1 MQLVLYHRR
10 RSLVIVRDH
19 VQKNFPAVICN
30 RERKSTGLKV
40 TGPPSLFTHGG
51 CTDEIA
57 AQRSPNVRA
66 IYYANVTICSSFN
79 FFSVQVFIPNKKNKL
94 RDSRE
99 NHIRTMRYM
108 TFHQSHHWP
117 VSWLFLPISPPFP
130 WLPVLLLKPTD
141 TTHTTLK
148 F

>member
-30 RERKSTGLKV
+30 RERKSTGLKM
-40 TGPPSLFTHGG
+40 TGPPSLFTPGG

-79 FFSVQVFIPNKKNKL
+79 FFSVRVFIPNKKNKL
-94 RDSRE
+94 RNSRE

-117 VSWLFLPISPPFP
+117 VSWLFLPVSPPFP
-130 WLPVLLLKPTD
+130 LLPVLLLKPTD
-141 TTHTTLK
+141 TTHTTLT